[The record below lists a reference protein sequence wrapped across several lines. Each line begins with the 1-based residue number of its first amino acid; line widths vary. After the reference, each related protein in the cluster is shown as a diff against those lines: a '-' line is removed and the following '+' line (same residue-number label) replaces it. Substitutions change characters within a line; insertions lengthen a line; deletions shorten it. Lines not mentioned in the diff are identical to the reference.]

1 MLSTSIAQEIFMYS
15 LQNLKQTRQPK
26 QSMLRTAPADPGTRA
41 CVSTRI
47 CAVGH
52 STRAATR
59 KAHRSALCSH
69 QHPRDEDTVDQTSL
83 PTIGAK
89 PTCGDVAHAFPS
101 RHADAR
107 ANSYPYFSEHAK
119 RRKNR
124 GVTSNFAYCA
134 SNFWFR
140 ASEAEK
146 QNRCCTHPPCG
157 GRGEGSSS

>member
-1 MLSTSIAQEIFMYS
+1 MCS

-26 QSMLRTAPADPGTRA
+26 QPMLGAAPADPGTRA
-41 CVSTRI
+41 RVSTRI
-47 CAVGH
+47 CAVRH
-52 STRAATR
+52 STRAATC
-59 KAHRSALCSH
+59 KVHRSAQCSH
-69 QHPRDEDTVDQTSL
+69 QHPRDEDTVDQTSM

-89 PTCGDVAHAFPS
+89 ATCGEVAQAFRS
-101 RHADAR
+101 RHADAS

-119 RRKNR
+119 CRKNR